1 MLELGCWSFSLRPT
15 VAPRP
20 MRIGSPIPHKKGRI
34 EIIPLIDIMFFLL
47 AAFMMAS
54 LSMMRLQSLKMNLP
68 TATVASATKK
78 PDIVNIAVDQLGNVA
93 VDKQPFNYAQL
104 GQFLSNRFALNTN
117 VSVYITADDNATHGM
132 VIGVLDL
139 VRGVGIQNASFAI
152 TSSGQGV
159 K

>member
-1 MLELGCWSFSLRPT
+1 
-15 VAPRP
+15 
-20 MRIGSPIPHKKGRI
+20 MRIGSPWPQKKGRI

-78 PDIVNIAVDQLGNVA
+78 PDIVNIAVDKLGNYTI
-93 VDKQPFNYAQL
+93 DKQPYNYVEL
-104 GQFLSNRFALNTN
+104 GQYLSNRYHLNTN
-117 VSVYITADDNATHGM
+117 VPVYITGDDNATHGM

-152 TSSGQGV
+152 SSSGTGT